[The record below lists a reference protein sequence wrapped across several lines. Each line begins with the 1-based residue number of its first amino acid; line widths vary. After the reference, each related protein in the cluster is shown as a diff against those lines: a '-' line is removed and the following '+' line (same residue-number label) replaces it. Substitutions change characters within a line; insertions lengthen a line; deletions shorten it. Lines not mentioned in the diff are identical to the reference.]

1 MKIGIFGG
9 SFDPIHLGHIK
20 IAKEA
25 HHQYSLDKVVI
36 SPLNLTWEQ
45 KSNPK
50 AKPTQRI
57 KMCKLAIEGC
67 NFLEVS
73 SADIERGGVSRS
85 IDTVNDIIAES
96 QEGSLVHLIVGED
109 SATQIREW
117 KDSGEL
123 LSKVKVLVA
132 PRNFIGGKDLN
143 KDFSWIDVDKMDV
156 SSSTIREN
164 IKMEK
169 DWGRFVPPKVFDY
182 IIKNKVYG

>member
-25 HHQYSLDKVVI
+25 RHQYSLDKVVI

-57 KMCKLAIEGC
+57 KMCKLAIERC

-96 QEGSLVHLIVGED
+96 Q
-109 SATQIREW
+109 
-117 KDSGEL
+117 
-123 LSKVKVLVA
+123 
-132 PRNFIGGKDLN
+132 
-143 KDFSWIDVDKMDV
+143 
-156 SSSTIREN
+156 
-164 IKMEK
+164 
-169 DWGRFVPPKVFDY
+169 
-182 IIKNKVYG
+182 